1 MAFIEDPDK
10 YFGSDQVP
18 DDFKLLDPSK
28 MKDTQIKDI
37 LRFWYSKQ
45 KDGGVGL
52 KFYQDK
58 KLNGKKRSRDDSCSD
73 ADSDAASDAD
83 SDAKTPSRRR
93 TRLSRR
99 RNKGKG
105 SNADSEADGDSDSDA
120 TTASRPKTRQSQR
133 KSKGKGKGKGKMVEK
148 SEERWTE
155 HIFPDSRRRK
165 RRDITA
171 SENEES
177 GEEFDFAS
185 VDQMESSEQEDIRL
199 PRQPKAG
206 PSTRPDAMT
215 PYPRSKGDGKGT
227 MVPLSKQ
234 RNKGLEIPLKKLRA
248 AQNTQEPPKKKARF
262 AIDILADPSPVGKFC
277 L

>member
-58 KLNGKKRSRDDSCSD
+58 KLNGKKRSRDDSCSN

-165 RRDITA
+165 
-171 SENEES
+171 
-177 GEEFDFAS
+177 
-185 VDQMESSEQEDIRL
+185 
-199 PRQPKAG
+199 
-206 PSTRPDAMT
+206 
-215 PYPRSKGDGKGT
+215 
-227 MVPLSKQ
+227 
-234 RNKGLEIPLKKLRA
+234 
-248 AQNTQEPPKKKARF
+248 
-262 AIDILADPSPVGKFC
+262 
-277 L
+277 